1 MRTARHTY
9 VIAYDIP
16 DDARRL
22 KVARWLERFGQRR
35 QYSVFEC
42 ELSAAQLERVKAGLL
57 ERLMADED
65 SLLIYR
71 VAGRPELI
79 LGTEV
84 PSPKEN
90 HVV

>member
-1 MRTARHTY
+1 MKAPRRTY

-16 DDARRL
+16 DDTRRL
-22 KVARWLERFGQRR
+22 KVARWLERFGERK

-42 ELSAAQLERVKAGLL
+42 QLSPRQLARVKEGLL
-57 ERLMADED
+57 QRLVAEED

-71 VAGRPELI
+71 VEGEPEFVAGAALPA
-79 LGTEV
+79 
-84 PSPKEN
+84 PKEN